1 MSETH
6 TTILRSLDFGI
17 DFLFLATPLVLLAAI
32 TWRLAR

>member
-6 TTILRSLDFGI
+6 ATILRCLDFGI
-17 DFLFLATPLVLLAAI
+17 DFLFLATPLVLLAAL

>member
-6 TTILRSLDFGI
+6 TTILRCLDYGI
-17 DFLFLATPLVLLAAI
+17 DFLFLVTPLVLVAAL